1 MSNLFEINRA
11 ILDCLD
17 METGEIVDVE
27 ALDALMLEREE
38 KMENIALWIKNLLSD
53 AAAYKAEK
61 ESFADREK
69 KATAKAES
77 LKRYL
82 TAALDG
88 QKFKTTR
95 CEVGFSRSVKT
106 EVFDLE
112 KVPREFVTEE
122 VTYKPDKTAIKEA
135 IKAGQ
140 EIEGCR
146 LVENLNIRI
155 K

>member
-1 MSNLFEINRA
+1 MSNLFEINKA

-17 METGEIVDVE
+17 METGEVIDVE

-95 CEVGFSRSVKT
+95 CEVGFSKSVKT

-122 VTYKPDKTAIKEA
+122 VTLKPDKNAIKDA

-140 EIEGCR
+140 EIDGCR